1 MLIYFTIC
9 GMNAAKCQPGFKKVD
24 FVFDYVV
31 LNLRYSLLQPVSNT
45 DRLAQDFF
53 LTVFVCLVVTLLIF
67 LKFIKSAILITK

>member
-1 MLIYFTIC
+1 MLLYCFSIGGI
-9 GMNAAKCQPGFKKVD
+9 NATKCQPGFKKVD

-53 LTVFVCLVVTLLIF
+53 FDSFCLSGCYTFNISE
-67 LKFIKSAILITK
+67 IY

>member
-1 MLIYFTIC
+1 MLP
-9 GMNAAKCQPGFKKVD
+9 NANRGFKKVD

>member
-1 MLIYFTIC
+1 MPTMFE
-9 GMNAAKCQPGFKKVD
+9 KVD

-45 DRLAQDFF
+45 DRLAQDF
-53 LTVFVCLVVTLLIF
+53 LPVFVCLVVTLLIF

>member
-1 MLIYFTIC
+1 MPTMFE
-9 GMNAAKCQPGFKKVD
+9 KVD

-45 DRLAQDFF
+45 DRLAQDF

>member
-1 MLIYFTIC
+1 MPTMFE
-9 GMNAAKCQPGFKKVD
+9 KVD

-53 LTVFVCLVVTLLIF
+53 DSFCLSGCYTFNISE
-67 LKFIKSAILITK
+67 IY